1 MKKILF
7 IATGGTIASA
17 KTENGLT
24 PAITSEELLNA
35 VPQVKNLCA
44 VDTVQP
50 YSLDSTNMCW
60 KQWIHVAEIIR
71 DSYAK
76 YDGFVIAHGT
86 DTLSYAAATLSYLI
100 QKNEKPVVLTGA
112 QKSIEVPDGD
122 ARRNLFEAFVYA
134 TDARAC
140 GTHVVFNGHVIAGT
154 RARKTHT
161 KSFDAFSSID
171 FPDIGVFY
179 DKKLLCYIDERP
191 ECPGAVFYDKLV
203 PEILSIR
210 VIPGM
215 DPSVF
220 DYITAHCRGVV
231 IESFGVGGIPYYGDN
246 AFEEKIAALMEN
258 GVRVVITT
266 QVPHEG
272 SNLSVYRVGHIIKE
286 KYRVLEASNMTT
298 EAVIAKMMWAL
309 AYSETRE
316 EFEKDMLKSY
326 ETMRKAGI
334 EYKDAPIY
342 IPPYEYYNKEIAAW
356 AKNMGIQVV
365 NYTPG
370 TMSNADYTTPD
381 MGQKYRSSKF
391 IYNKIMEVEKKE
403 GLNGHLMLIH
413 FGTDNRRTDKF
424 YNSYLDKLIKT
435 LKRKGYTFTPILE
448 AIGIKTNSAL

>member
-122 ARRNLFEAFVYA
+122 VRRNLFEAFVYA

-316 EFEKDMLKSY
+316 EFEKLFC
-326 ETMRKAGI
+326 TPVG
-334 EYKDAPIY
+334 KD
-342 IPPYEYYNKEIAAW
+342 
-356 AKNMGIQVV
+356 Q
-365 NYTPG
+365 
-370 TMSNADYTTPD
+370 
-381 MGQKYRSSKF
+381 
-391 IYNKIMEVEKKE
+391 
-403 GLNGHLMLIH
+403 L
-413 FGTDNRRTDKF
+413 
-424 YNSYLDKLIKT
+424 
-435 LKRKGYTFTPILE
+435 
-448 AIGIKTNSAL
+448 

>member
-1 MKKILF
+1 MKHILM
-7 IATGGTIASA
+7 IATGGTIASKA
-17 KTENGLT
+17 TADGLT
-24 PAITSEELLNA
+24 PQLTSEELLA
-35 VPQVKNLCA
+35 EVPELKQLCRI
-44 VDTVQP
+44 DTVQ
-50 YSLDSTNMCW
+50 LMNRDSTN
-60 KQWIHVAEIIR
+60 INSR
-71 DSYAK
+71 DWLQMAACVRAHYDA
-76 YDGFVIAHGT
+76 YDGFVLTHGT
-86 DTLSYAAATLSYLI
+86 DTMAYTAAALSYLI

-286 KYRVLEASNMTT
+286 KYRVLEPSNMTT

-316 EFEKDMLKSY
+316 EFEKLFC
-326 ETMRKAGI
+326 TPVG
-334 EYKDAPIY
+334 KD
-342 IPPYEYYNKEIAAW
+342 
-356 AKNMGIQVV
+356 Q
-365 NYTPG
+365 
-370 TMSNADYTTPD
+370 
-381 MGQKYRSSKF
+381 
-391 IYNKIMEVEKKE
+391 
-403 GLNGHLMLIH
+403 L
-413 FGTDNRRTDKF
+413 
-424 YNSYLDKLIKT
+424 
-435 LKRKGYTFTPILE
+435 
-448 AIGIKTNSAL
+448 

>member
-35 VPQVKNLCA
+35 VPEIRAMCA

-60 KQWIHVAEIIR
+60 RQWIHLAEIIR
-71 DSYAK
+71 DSYEK

-86 DTLSYAAATLSYLI
+86 DTMSYAAATLSYLI
-100 QKNEKPVVLTGA
+100 QQNEKPVVLTGA
-112 QKSIEVPDGD
+112 QKSIQVPDGD
-122 ARRNLFEAFVYA
+122 ARRNLYEAFAYA
-134 TDARAC
+134 TDAHAC

-171 FPDIGVFY
+171 YPDVAVFY
-179 DKKLLCYIDERP
+179 DKKLLCYIDERS
-191 ECPGAVFYDKLV
+191 ECGSVRFYDRLV

-215 DPSVF
+215 DPSIF

-246 AFEEKIAALMEN
+246 TFEEKIAALMEN

-286 KYRVLEASNMTT
+286 KYRVLEASSMTT

-309 AYSETRE
+309 AYSNSRE
-316 EFEKDMLKSY
+316 GFERLFRTSVGKDQL
-326 ETMRKAGI
+326 
-334 EYKDAPIY
+334 
-342 IPPYEYYNKEIAAW
+342 
-356 AKNMGIQVV
+356 
-365 NYTPG
+365 
-370 TMSNADYTTPD
+370 
-381 MGQKYRSSKF
+381 
-391 IYNKIMEVEKKE
+391 
-403 GLNGHLMLIH
+403 
-413 FGTDNRRTDKF
+413 
-424 YNSYLDKLIKT
+424 
-435 LKRKGYTFTPILE
+435 
-448 AIGIKTNSAL
+448 

>member
-35 VPQVKNLCA
+35 VPEIRAMCA

-60 KQWIHVAEIIR
+60 RQWIHLAEIIR
-71 DSYAK
+71 DSYEK

-86 DTLSYAAATLSYLI
+86 DTMSYAAATLSYLI
-100 QKNEKPVVLTGA
+100 QQNEKPVVLTGA
-112 QKSIEVPDGD
+112 QKSIQVPDGD
-122 ARRNLFEAFVYA
+122 ARRNLYEAFAYA
-134 TDARAC
+134 TDAHAC

-171 FPDIGVFY
+171 YPDVAVFY
-179 DKKLLCYIDERP
+179 DKKLLCYIDERS
-191 ECPGAVFYDKLV
+191 ECGSVRFYDRLV

-215 DPSVF
+215 DPSIF

-231 IESFGVGGIPYYGDN
+231 I
-246 AFEEKIAALMEN
+246 
-258 GVRVVITT
+258 T

-286 KYRVLEASNMTT
+286 KYRVLEASSMTT

-309 AYSETRE
+309 AYSNSRE
-316 EFEKDMLKSY
+316 GFERLFRTPVGKDQL
-326 ETMRKAGI
+326 
-334 EYKDAPIY
+334 
-342 IPPYEYYNKEIAAW
+342 
-356 AKNMGIQVV
+356 
-365 NYTPG
+365 
-370 TMSNADYTTPD
+370 
-381 MGQKYRSSKF
+381 
-391 IYNKIMEVEKKE
+391 
-403 GLNGHLMLIH
+403 
-413 FGTDNRRTDKF
+413 
-424 YNSYLDKLIKT
+424 
-435 LKRKGYTFTPILE
+435 
-448 AIGIKTNSAL
+448 

>member
-1 MKKILF
+1 MLF
-7 IATGGTIASA
+7 RS
-17 KTENGLT
+17 
-24 PAITSEELLNA
+24 
-35 VPQVKNLCA
+35 
-44 VDTVQP
+44 
-50 YSLDSTNMCW
+50 
-60 KQWIHVAEIIR
+60 
-71 DSYAK
+71 
-76 YDGFVIAHGT
+76 
-86 DTLSYAAATLSYLI
+86 
-100 QKNEKPVVLTGA
+100 
-112 QKSIEVPDGD
+112 
-122 ARRNLFEAFVYA
+122 
-134 TDARAC
+134 
-140 GTHVVFNGHVIAGT
+140 T

-316 EFEKDMLKSY
+316 EFEKLFC
-326 ETMRKAGI
+326 TPVG
-334 EYKDAPIY
+334 KD
-342 IPPYEYYNKEIAAW
+342 
-356 AKNMGIQVV
+356 Q
-365 NYTPG
+365 
-370 TMSNADYTTPD
+370 
-381 MGQKYRSSKF
+381 
-391 IYNKIMEVEKKE
+391 
-403 GLNGHLMLIH
+403 L
-413 FGTDNRRTDKF
+413 
-424 YNSYLDKLIKT
+424 
-435 LKRKGYTFTPILE
+435 
-448 AIGIKTNSAL
+448 

>member
-24 PAITSEELLNA
+24 PAITSEELLEA
-35 VPQVKNLCA
+35 VPEIRTMCT

-60 KQWIHVAEIIR
+60 RQWIHLAEIIR
-71 DSYAK
+71 DGYDR

-86 DTLSYAAATLSYLI
+86 DTMSYAAATLSYLI
-100 QKNEKPVVLTGA
+100 QQNEKPVVLTGA
-112 QKSIEVPDGD
+112 QKSIQVPDGD
-122 ARRNLFEAFVYA
+122 ARRNLYEAFAYA

-171 FPDIGVFY
+171 YPDVAVFY
-179 DKKLLCYIDERP
+179 DKKLLSYIDERP
-191 ECPGAVFYDKLV
+191 DCRSVRFYDRLV

-215 DPSVF
+215 DPSIF

-246 AFEEKIAALMEN
+246 TFEEKIAALMEN

-272 SNLSVYRVGHIIKE
+272 SNLSVYRVGHVIKE

-309 AYSETRE
+309 AYSNSRE
-316 EFEKDMLKSY
+316 GFERLFRTPVGKDQL
-326 ETMRKAGI
+326 
-334 EYKDAPIY
+334 
-342 IPPYEYYNKEIAAW
+342 
-356 AKNMGIQVV
+356 
-365 NYTPG
+365 
-370 TMSNADYTTPD
+370 
-381 MGQKYRSSKF
+381 
-391 IYNKIMEVEKKE
+391 
-403 GLNGHLMLIH
+403 
-413 FGTDNRRTDKF
+413 
-424 YNSYLDKLIKT
+424 
-435 LKRKGYTFTPILE
+435 
-448 AIGIKTNSAL
+448 

>member
-1 MKKILF
+1 MQNRKNCSLRPAEPSLRRNGKRPHAGDHI
-7 IATGGTIASA
+7 GGTFKRRAA
-17 KTENGLT
+17 GE
-24 PAITSEELLNA
+24 
-35 VPQVKNLCA
+35 NLCA

-179 DKKLLCYIDERP
+179 DKKLLCYIDERS
-191 ECPGAVFYDKLV
+191 ECSGAVFYDKLV

-266 QVPHEG
+266 QVPHG
-272 SNLSVYRVGHIIKE
+272 AATFPS
-286 KYRVLEASNMTT
+286 T
-298 EAVIAKMMWAL
+298 
-309 AYSETRE
+309 
-316 EFEKDMLKSY
+316 
-326 ETMRKAGI
+326 
-334 EYKDAPIY
+334 
-342 IPPYEYYNKEIAAW
+342 AW
-356 AKNMGIQVV
+356 AISSRKN
-365 NYTPG
+365 T
-370 TMSNADYTTPD
+370 AC
-381 MGQKYRSSKF
+381 SKPP
-391 IYNKIMEVEKKE
+391 
-403 GLNGHLMLIH
+403 
-413 FGTDNRRTDKF
+413 T
-424 YNSYLDKLIKT
+424 
-435 LKRKGYTFTPILE
+435 
-448 AIGIKTNSAL
+448 

>member
-140 GTHVVFNGHVIAGT
+140 GTHVVFNGHVTLQAPAPEKRIQ
-154 RARKTHT
+154 RASTPFPALISRTSACST
-161 KSFDAFSSID
+161 IKSSCA
-171 FPDIGVFY
+171 
-179 DKKLLCYIDERP
+179 
-191 ECPGAVFYDKLV
+191 
-203 PEILSIR
+203 ILMSAR
-210 VIPGM
+210 
-215 DPSVF
+215 S
-220 DYITAHCRGVV
+220 
-231 IESFGVGGIPYYGDN
+231 
-246 AFEEKIAALMEN
+246 
-258 GVRVVITT
+258 
-266 QVPHEG
+266 
-272 SNLSVYRVGHIIKE
+272 
-286 KYRVLEASNMTT
+286 
-298 EAVIAKMMWAL
+298 
-309 AYSETRE
+309 
-316 EFEKDMLKSY
+316 
-326 ETMRKAGI
+326 
-334 EYKDAPIY
+334 APARCSTI
-342 IPPYEYYNKEIAAW
+342 N
-356 AKNMGIQVV
+356 
-365 NYTPG
+365 
-370 TMSNADYTTPD
+370 
-381 MGQKYRSSKF
+381 
-391 IYNKIMEVEKKE
+391 
-403 GLNGHLMLIH
+403 
-413 FGTDNRRTDKF
+413 
-424 YNSYLDKLIKT
+424 
-435 LKRKGYTFTPILE
+435 
-448 AIGIKTNSAL
+448 

>member
-140 GTHVVFNGHVIAGT
+140 GTSLQAPAPEKRIQ
-154 RARKTHT
+154 RALTPFPALISRTSACST
-161 KSFDAFSSID
+161 IKSSCA
-171 FPDIGVFY
+171 
-179 DKKLLCYIDERP
+179 
-191 ECPGAVFYDKLV
+191 
-203 PEILSIR
+203 ILMSAR
-210 VIPGM
+210 
-215 DPSVF
+215 S
-220 DYITAHCRGVV
+220 
-231 IESFGVGGIPYYGDN
+231 
-246 AFEEKIAALMEN
+246 
-258 GVRVVITT
+258 
-266 QVPHEG
+266 
-272 SNLSVYRVGHIIKE
+272 
-286 KYRVLEASNMTT
+286 
-298 EAVIAKMMWAL
+298 
-309 AYSETRE
+309 
-316 EFEKDMLKSY
+316 
-326 ETMRKAGI
+326 
-334 EYKDAPIY
+334 APARCSTI
-342 IPPYEYYNKEIAAW
+342 N
-356 AKNMGIQVV
+356 
-365 NYTPG
+365 
-370 TMSNADYTTPD
+370 
-381 MGQKYRSSKF
+381 
-391 IYNKIMEVEKKE
+391 
-403 GLNGHLMLIH
+403 
-413 FGTDNRRTDKF
+413 
-424 YNSYLDKLIKT
+424 
-435 LKRKGYTFTPILE
+435 
-448 AIGIKTNSAL
+448 

>member
-258 GVRVVITT
+258 GVRVV
-266 QVPHEG
+266 
-272 SNLSVYRVGHIIKE
+272 
-286 KYRVLEASNMTT
+286 
-298 EAVIAKMMWAL
+298 
-309 AYSETRE
+309 
-316 EFEKDMLKSY
+316 
-326 ETMRKAGI
+326 
-334 EYKDAPIY
+334 
-342 IPPYEYYNKEIAAW
+342 
-356 AKNMGIQVV
+356 
-365 NYTPG
+365 
-370 TMSNADYTTPD
+370 
-381 MGQKYRSSKF
+381 
-391 IYNKIMEVEKKE
+391 
-403 GLNGHLMLIH
+403 
-413 FGTDNRRTDKF
+413 
-424 YNSYLDKLIKT
+424 
-435 LKRKGYTFTPILE
+435 
-448 AIGIKTNSAL
+448 